1 MINSLS
7 KGVFGF
13 GRRSNAAWLG
23 GVLCLLIL
31 LISNSGR
38 ALAESQA
45 AIDVSQLSASIPVSQ
60 QVRFFIDH
68 DDRKV
73 SDVLESD
80 APWQFNSESVTNYGQ
95 RAEPLWLHFKIKGT
109 QALPVTAFLKLNY
122 NHLDD
127 LKVFYAVDQK
137 SSSTSKPGIPRRLIP
152 ERIPAGYSYFRY
164 RAPLTRWMYSLEC
177 NPKAP

>member
-13 GRRSNAAWLG
+13 ECRSNAAWLG
-23 GVLCLLIL
+23 GVLCLFIL

-68 DDRKV
+68 DDRKI

-80 APWQFNSESVTNYGQ
+80 AVQ
-95 RAEPLWLHFKIKGT
+95 L
-109 QALPVTAFLKLNY
+109 
-122 NHLDD
+122 
-127 LKVFYAVDQK
+127 
-137 SSSTSKPGIPRRLIP
+137 
-152 ERIPAGYSYFRY
+152 
-164 RAPLTRWMYSLEC
+164 
-177 NPKAP
+177 